1 MDLNKYKRAF
11 TDLLRDGRD
20 KALVVGDEDDPAVP
34 HVQRA
39 HQRIETLRYL
49 QHQPRISS

>member
-1 MDLNKYKRAF
+1 MDLNKQKRAF

-34 HVQRA
+34 HSQRA
-39 HQRIETLRYL
+39 HERIETLRS
-49 QHQPRISS
+49 HQFQ